1 MSYVVIYKS
10 HLNKN
15 AEVYGPF
22 ENLMDAKSWMAQDLG
37 DIVNVLEIKCESF
50 YDWFDDETEE
60 KMPSCGVRN
69 TITNKTWT
77 WEIAEF
83 FER

>member
-22 ENLMDAKSWMAQDLG
+22 ENLTDAKSWMAQDLG
-37 DIVNVLEIKCESF
+37 DIVNVLEKKGESF
-50 YDWFDDETEE
+50 NDWWDDGTEE
-60 KMPSCGVRN
+60 KMPSCGVKN
-69 TITNKTWT
+69 TNNTWS